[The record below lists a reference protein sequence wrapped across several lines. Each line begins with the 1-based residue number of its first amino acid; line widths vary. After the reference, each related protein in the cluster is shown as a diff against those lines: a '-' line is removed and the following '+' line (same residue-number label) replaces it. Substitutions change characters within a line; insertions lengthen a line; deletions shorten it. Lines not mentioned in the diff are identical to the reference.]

1 MENAPTVQDLAQ
13 AMQQMQNQLS
23 QAVNQIT
30 NLQNALNQANK
41 ANAQLQQDLTN
52 NQRTHKNAGEPK
64 AKRPEAFKGKGSVRS
79 WAVHMENYLRDTP
92 LRDTIHIAA
101 SYLEGSAHEWWIV
114 HQSTEQGRAMND
126 WSGLRDALIKRFEPV
141 NKEKAARDKLA
152 KWKQVKDVS
161 AFNEDF
167 LHIVLDIPNISVEE
181 QIDRYTRGLKPYIWK
196 ELCTRDYTELS
207 EAMRDA
213 ERIEAAHRRFPTRR
227 VPNAQRK
234 LSQQEQGPT
243 PMEIDNIKLRKLTPA
258 EREQCRKEG
267 RCFRCRQ
274 KGHTSKN
281 CPKGQRN

>member
-1 MENAPTVQDLAQ
+1 MENTPTAQELAQ

-23 QAVNQIT
+23 QAVSQIT
-30 NLQNALNQANK
+30 NLQNALNQANQ

-52 NQRTHKNAGEPK
+52 NRQSHENAGATK
-64 AKRPEAFKGKGSVRS
+64 TKRPEAFKGKGSVRS

-92 LRDTIHIAA
+92 LRDTLHVAA

-114 HQSTEQGRAMND
+114 HRSTEQGRAVTD

-152 KWKQVKDVS
+152 KWKQVRDVS

-167 LHIVLDIPNISVEE
+167 LQIILNIPNISVEE

-196 ELCTRDYTELS
+196 ELCTKDYTELS

-213 ERIEAAHRRFPTRR
+213 ERIEAAHRRFPTKRTQ
-227 VPNAQRK
+227 ATHRK
-234 LSQQEQGPT
+234 PVQHDQDPT
-243 PMEIDNIKLRKLTPA
+243 PMEIDHIKLRKLTPA